1 MMRKNKKKE
10 LQRELSRRACMK
22 KFAKYT
28 AVTALG
34 TFVLLSPKKA
44 QASSPATPGGGF

>member
-10 LQRELSRRACMK
+10 LQREISRREYIK
-22 KFAKYT
+22 KLAKYT

-44 QASSPATPGGGF
+44 QAMSPANPGGGF